1 MCYILHALGCD
12 ILLIFPS
19 LLLDIALF
27 TRIIMS
33 GLSSFPSPMGDSA
46 SDTKT
51 INWPSWFLD
60 NCVKTADELAKADPV
75 LLVRNSDSSNAHASP
90 DDPIIES
97 ISGRYEIDAAFFE
110 WIQDALVADNSQS
123 SYHKAVYLC
132 LPKSHEDPLEARG
145 FFSAVVQSLARDI
158 RADLVT
164 LDIDDMANLSEYY
177 AHALKIDIEARQEK
191 NGILPNTIDDI
202 ATLSK
207 HYARALKINTEL
219 FQGNNGIWP
228 KALME
233 DHNSVPSNE
242 FVDSPNIS
250 FWIPL
255 KKLAMAPQLKYFDEK
270 LPPRQVVLHIP
281 GAYRFTGENIGRN
294 FLRYLALSIKD
305 ELAEAHVTII
315 LTDSE
320 NSKCSQASDMKPKD
334 ILDIMRFNSS
344 DDDVFVIVP
353 MQSSSLHEALEADA
367 HKERS
372 RRQINQLQKLARRLT
387 ASILNAD
394 DVEELAVLQPY
405 STIALEISSQLATV
419 DGLVTNGTPS
429 PYLVRCL
436 AVVKDWS
443 DPKEIYNGIQE
454 AIKIQE
460 LMTRGPETENLAE
473 QSHKTGPEADKREPI
488 LTAKARKEMIATAN
502 SFEKKIFDLIVD
514 TGKSRPL
521 GTRRTPPILKADN
534 QSWPRELGRNVVR
547 YRN

>member
-1 MCYILHALGCD
+1 
-12 ILLIFPS
+12 
-19 LLLDIALF
+19 
-27 TRIIMS
+27 MS
-33 GLSSFPSPMGDSA
+33 GLSGFPSPVGDSA
-46 SDTKT
+46 SDTNT

-60 NCVKTADELAKADPV
+60 NCVKTADDLAKADPV
-75 LLVRNSDSSNAHASP
+75 LLVRNSDSSNARASP
-90 DDPIIES
+90 DDPITES
-97 ISGRYEIDAAFFE
+97 VPGRYEIDAAFYE

-123 SYHKAVYLC
+123 AYHKALYLC
-132 LPKSHEDPLEARG
+132 LPKRHEDPLEARG
-145 FFSAVVQSLARDI
+145 FFSAVVQSLSRDI

-164 LDIDDMANLSEYY
+164 LDIDDMANLSEHY
-177 AHALKIDIEARQEK
+177 AHALKVDIEATQEK
-191 NGILPNTIDDI
+191 NGILPNAIDDI

-207 HYARALKINTEL
+207 HYARALKINTES

-242 FVDSPNIS
+242 FLDSPNFS

-255 KKLAMAPQLKYFDEK
+255 KRLAMAPKLKYFDEK

-281 GAYRFTGENIGRN
+281 GSYRFTGENIGRN

-305 ELAEAHVTII
+305 ELAEARVTII

-320 NSKCSQASDMKPKD
+320 NSKCSQASDMEPRA
-334 ILDIMRFNSS
+334 ILDILRFNSS

-353 MQSSSLHEALEADA
+353 MQSSSLHETLEADA
-367 HKERS
+367 RKERR

-387 ASILNAD
+387 TSILNVD
-394 DVEELAVLQPY
+394 DVKEWAVLQPY
-405 STIALEISSQLATV
+405 STIAFDISSQLATV
-419 DGLVTNGTPS
+419 DGLITNGTPS

-436 AVVKDWS
+436 AEVKDWS

-460 LMTRGPETENLAE
+460 SMTRELETENLAG
-473 QSHKTGPEADKREPI
+473 QSHKTRLEADKGKPI
-488 LTAKARKEMIATAN
+488 LTAKARKELIAKAN

-521 GTRRTPPILKADN
+521 GTRQTPPILRADN
-534 QSWPRELGRNVVR
+534 QSWSRELGRNVVR